1 MRVLPRVTGLFVVHT
16 GDVRGHRSVVKQHTS
31 GGKVTEDTLMR
42 RIDIYGLV
50 SPTKAKNV
58 VWCFFRKYDIK
69 KIKEKHGGNDILKLD
84 QHALC
89 MLCYKDP
96 DPDQRL
102 KVTVKLG
109 KDYSP
114 TVMLEHMMHHHKQ
127 EYAAVVIANS
137 KGQSLASFTAGRQ
150 QPRVLALLEGSGSI
164 AESPEQM
171 PTPGNA
177 EGAALHAGTMARHT
191 ERVH

>member
-1 MRVLPRVTGLFVVHT
+1 MTPETLYM
-16 GDVRGHRSVVKQHTS
+16 SV
-31 GGKVTEDTLMR
+31 GKVTEDTLMR
-42 RIDIYGLV
+42 RIETDGLV

-58 VWCFFRKYDIK
+58 VWCCFRKYDIK

-84 QHALC
+84 QQALC

-137 KGQSLASFTAGRQ
+137 KGQSLVSFTVFRPH
-150 QPRVLALLEGSGSI
+150 PRVLVLLEGL
-164 AESPEQM
+164 ARR
-171 PTPGNA
+171 
-177 EGAALHAGTMARHT
+177 ALTRTNRVGTLRH
-191 ERVH
+191 